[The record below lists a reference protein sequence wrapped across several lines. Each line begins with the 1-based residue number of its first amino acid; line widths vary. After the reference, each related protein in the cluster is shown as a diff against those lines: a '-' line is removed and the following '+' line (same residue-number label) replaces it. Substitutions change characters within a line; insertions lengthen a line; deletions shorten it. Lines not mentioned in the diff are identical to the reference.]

1 MTFELPNLPYA
12 YDDLEPYIDSKTM
25 EIHHSKHHATYVQKL
40 NDALGKYPD
49 LAKKEINEILKNI
62 NSVPIG
68 IKTAVINHGGGH
80 SNHSFFWN
88 IITPDKKKRELKGK
102 IAEAIKKEFGSFDEF
117 KKKFSEAALARFG
130 SGWAWL
136 VLNGDELE
144 IYSTGNQDSPIMGG
158 KTPLLGLDVWEHA
171 YYIKWN
177 SDRKGYVENWWNVVN
192 WERVNELYEKK
203 A

>member
-1 MTFELPNLPYA
+1 MHKLPKLQYS
-12 YDDLEPYIDSKTM
+12 YDSLEPIIDTKTM

-62 NSVPIG
+62 NSVPIE

-80 SNHSFFWN
+80 FNHSFFWN